1 MPFAYF
7 PTGSLVFCFLFHV
20 EIMVEDG
27 LLFICFC
34 SFVFVCSRM
43 NNVLQIIYIHASA
56 CQNYHC
62 IFIYFSRQCVCMIYF
77 HCYMYLNTTRYY
89 PPFVRQISRRLVCTT
104 GHTMLFSQM
113 GATVIVLLL
122 AVASC
127 HETGLEAERK
137 LRGGFVAF
145 CVTRSFLYL
154 FFLLRSP

>member
-1 MPFAYF
+1 M
-7 PTGSLVFCFLFHV
+7 FCKLFTCTHAHIKIIIV
-20 EIMVEDG
+20 Y
-27 LLFICFC
+27 L
-34 SFVFVCSRM
+34 FVFQGSVFA
-43 NNVLQIIYIHASA
+43 LL
-56 CQNYHC
+56 
-62 IFIYFSRQCVCMIYF
+62 IFID
-77 HCYMYLNTTRYY
+77 MYLNTTRYY